1 MWPIAKQT
9 LKAAVRYRF
18 VVALGLAL
26 LVIVFGV
33 PLLLKSDGTAK
44 GTVQLVLTYTL
55 GASTAL
61 LGIASLWMGCGT
73 LAREVEDNVMQMV
86 AVKPVAR
93 WRVWLGKWLGIMIL
107 NAALLVPTG
116 LAIYILI
123 ESRANELDKEEQAK
137 LRNEVLVSR
146 SSVREPI
153 PEWAD
158 WRAGTKFPRQRA
170 YSYAK
175 LVAQGKSENQYTS
188 DEQSLKESITLPEY
202 GLSLR
207 PEYTRLIEQAAQN
220 PTAEVLADIEEIE
233 HQALQFA
240 KGSQEVVLP
249 GQMINWEFKV
259 DPDKVDRI
267 NEKPIY
273 LRFKFNAG
281 DEYDPKSHL
290 CLWNVGQGTSKLWPP
305 DGEIKV
311 GGTWFEEMTIGS
323 NVFHEIKLELEGG
336 VVPDKGANRGLVR
349 VNFANFNDKPIVF
362 PMDDGPMILYHD
374 GGFGTN
380 LVRGLLIIFFWLGLI
395 CAIGLMAS
403 SFLSFPV
410 ATFMSFG
417 ILLISASTG
426 TLEQIIEEEGISGIN
441 HETGR
446 KDESSSLDN
455 VAILFSKMILS
466 VTDLVWGYSPV
477 DNLSSGR
484 TIPWA
489 TLGMAFTG
497 IILLMGGLVSA
508 FGAFMFQRRELAL
521 PNPTASMN

>member
-55 GASTAL
+55 GATTAL

-116 LAIYILI
+116 MAIFFLI
-123 ESRANELDKEEQAK
+123 NARANSPELNDAQRVK
-137 LRNEVLVSR
+137 LQDEVLVSR
-146 SSVREPI
+146 SSVELPKPDFTI
-153 PEWAD
+153 H
-158 WRAGTKFPRQRA
+158 RARA
-170 YSYAK
+170 YAYSK
-175 LVAQGKSENQYTS
+175 LVEQGKSDNQYT
-188 DEQSLKESITLPEY
+188 DAEQALRMSVTQPEHV
-202 GLSLR
+202 LSLR
-207 PEYTRLIEQAAQN
+207 PQYTELIEQWDKSKSS
-220 PTAEVLADIEEIE
+220 EVLEEIE
-233 HQALQFA
+233 ELEHQAVQVSR
-240 KGSQEVVLP
+240 GSREIVLP
-249 GQMINWEFKV
+249 GQMINWEFEI
-259 DPDKVDRI
+259 DPDKVDQI

-290 CLWNVGQGTSKLWPP
+290 CLWRVGQGTSKLWPE
-305 DGEIKV
+305 DGE
-311 GGTWFEEMTIGS
+311 FEEMTIGS
-323 NVFHEIKLELEGG
+323 SVFHEIKLELTGG
-336 VVPDKGANRGLVR
+336 VVPDKGDIRGLVR
-349 VNFANFNDKPIVF
+349 VNFANFNDKPILF
-362 PMDDGPMILYHD
+362 PMDDGPTILYHD

-380 LVRGLLIIFFWLGLI
+380 LMRGLLIIYFWLGLI

-426 TLEQIIEEEGISGIN
+426 TLEQIVEEEGISGIN
-441 HETGR
+441 HETGK

-455 VAILFSKMILS
+455 VAILFSKTILL

-484 TIPWA
+484 TISWA
-489 TLGMAFTG
+489 TLATAFTG
-497 IILLMGGLVSA
+497 IILLMGGLVTA